1 MHLSTVTV
9 AGLLITQASEQN
21 VPSLSLISHK
31 KKTDKQRWLTIRLRI
46 IRSSVTS
53 RGSCTSHY
61 QIQENVKKN
70 QDWLVID
77 RFNVHSTL
85 RVQSSDAFLYNNCF
99 RNIFRSCWTRSFLLL
114 KEQSFNLL
122 CLIGII
128 QTQNLSWE
136 WHLNISII
144 IFLVAWIQFF
154 FSWNINHSFNI
165 LNGQKYK
172 YKSSH
177 NFNLNV
183 NAIGTPSLRCNQNS
197 HFSVFQSL
205 TRYSLHNILLHG
217 T

>member
-99 RNIFRSCWTRSFLLL
+99 RNIFRSCWTRNKSRAFCYW
-114 KEQSFNLL
+114 KNS
-122 CLIGII
+122 
-128 QTQNLSWE
+128 LSIFSKSYRHNTNSKPIVRVTSE
-136 WHLNISII
+136 HKYYYLPGCMDPIL
-144 IFLVAWIQFF
+144 FLV
-154 FSWNINHSFNI
+154 
-165 LNGQKYK
+165 KYK
-172 YKSSH
+172 PFIQY
-177 NFNLNV
+177 
-183 NAIGTPSLRCNQNS
+183 T
-197 HFSVFQSL
+197 
-205 TRYSLHNILLHG
+205 
-217 T
+217 

>member
-1 MHLSTVTV
+1 MFNLSAWLATKRRQINRDDWPFASGSSDLVSQAVGV
-9 AGLLITQASEQN
+9 APAITRYR
-21 VPSLSLISHK
+21 K
-31 KKTDKQRWLTIRLRI
+31 R
-46 IRSSVTS
+46 
-53 RGSCTSHY
+53 
-61 QIQENVKKN
+61 KKN

-99 RNIFRSCWTRSFLLL
+99 RNFFRSCWTRNKSSKSFLLL
-114 KEQSFNLL
+114 KEQPFNLL
-122 CLIGII
+122 WLSLIGII

-154 FSWNINHSFNI
+154 FSWNINHSFYI

>member
-1 MHLSTVTV
+1 MFHLSAWLATKRRQINRDDWPFASGSSDLVSQAVGV
-9 AGLLITQASEQN
+9 APAITRY
-21 VPSLSLISHK
+21 K
-31 KKTDKQRWLTIRLRI
+31 KR
-46 IRSSVTS
+46 
-53 RGSCTSHY
+53 
-61 QIQENVKKN
+61 KKN

-99 RNIFRSCWTRSFLLL
+99 RNIFRSCWTRNKSRAFCY
-114 KEQSFNLL
+114 ERTVFQSSLS
-122 CLIGII
+122 LIGIM